1 MQHALTQ
8 IPYVLI
14 AALIT
19 IAGFLVIARWGG
31 LLRDERRE
39 KCGVVGA
46 RPSERYLFQG
56 VDRHLGYWGLY
67 QDLGYSHRR
76 WIES

>member
-14 AALIT
+14 AALVT
-19 IAGFLVIARWGG
+19 IAGFLVLARWGG
-31 LLRDERRE
+31 LLRDERRK

-46 RPSERYLFQG
+46 RPSGRYLSQG
-56 VDRHLGYWGLY
+56 MGRHPG
-67 QDLGYSHRR
+67 
-76 WIES
+76 

>member
-19 IAGFLVIARWGG
+19 IAGFLVLAPAS
-31 LLRDERRE
+31 DPE
-39 KCGVVGA
+39 
-46 RPSERYLFQG
+46 
-56 VDRHLGYWGLY
+56 
-67 QDLGYSHRR
+67 
-76 WIES
+76 